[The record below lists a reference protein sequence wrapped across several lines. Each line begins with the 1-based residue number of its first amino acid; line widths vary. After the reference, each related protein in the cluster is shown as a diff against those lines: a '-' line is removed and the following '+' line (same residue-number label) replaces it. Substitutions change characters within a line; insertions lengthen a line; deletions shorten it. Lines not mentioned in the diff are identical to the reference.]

1 MLENAELEL
10 EKCLALSQSDQK
22 LLEQEKIRADK
33 AEIEV

>member
-10 EKCLALSQSDQK
+10 EKSLALRQSDQK